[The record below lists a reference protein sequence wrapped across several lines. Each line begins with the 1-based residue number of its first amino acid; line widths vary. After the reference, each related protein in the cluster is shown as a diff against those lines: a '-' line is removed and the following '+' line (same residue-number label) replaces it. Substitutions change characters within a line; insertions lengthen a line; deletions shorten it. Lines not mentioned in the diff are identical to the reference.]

1 MPYEVLVG
9 GSCYTAPDAQKLREL
24 INKSSPSKVK
34 DIQGQ
39 WIYYVNLQV
48 SSHDTLEQVEELL
61 HDVKGWGLASETAG
75 NAMTIYAT
83 PRYISPWSSK
93 ATSIAHVCGL
103 RERVLRIER
112 GRRISIEF
120 EEALPE
126 GGDAAFRDVL
136 HDRMTEL
143 FTPQA
148 PSLVQMFESKSSSP
162 LVAVDIFADKED
174 PMRILR
180 EYNLKMGLSLDDSE
194 MQYLVDTFTK
204 LGRPPHDVELFMF
217 AQVNSE
223 YECIPV

>member
-9 GSCYTAPDAQKLREL
+9 GSCYTGPDAQKLREL

-34 DIQGQ
+34 DIRGQ

-61 HDVKGWGLASETAG
+61 HDVKGWGLTSETAG
-75 NAMTIYAT
+75 NAISIYAT

-120 EEALPE
+120 EDALPE

-174 PMRILR
+174 PMRILG

>member
-9 GSCYTAPDAQKLREL
+9 GSCFTQADAQKLREL
-24 INKSSPSKVK
+24 IDKASPCKVQ

-48 SSHDTLEQVEELL
+48 SSHDALEQVEELL
-61 HDVKGWGLASETAG
+61 HDVRGWGLASG
-75 NAMTIYAT
+75 GPDNAFTVYAT

-112 GRRISIEF
+112 GRRISIQF
-120 EEALPE
+120 ADKLPD
-126 GGDAAFRDVL
+126 GHDAAFRDVL

-143 FTPQA
+143 WSVEP
-148 PSLVQMFESKSSSP
+148 PSLVHMFESKSPAP

-174 PMRILR
+174 PLRILR
-180 EYNLKMGLSLDDSE
+180 EYNVQKGLSLDESE
-194 MQYLVDTFTK
+194 MQYLVGVFTK

-223 YECIPV
+223 YERILV